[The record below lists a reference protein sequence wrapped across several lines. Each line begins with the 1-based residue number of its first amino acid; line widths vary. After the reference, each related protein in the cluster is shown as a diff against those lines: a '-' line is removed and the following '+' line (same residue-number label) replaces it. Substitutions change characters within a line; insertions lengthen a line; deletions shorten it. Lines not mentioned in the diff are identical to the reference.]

1 MKNKNLVIAFS
12 IIGLVA
18 SVLSIIWSIV
28 LLGAEAILPNLGYII
43 NVLLCFNASVLCVIY
58 FICCAK
64 NKRFPIGP
72 TIIFGLF
79 AIGQG
84 LSTIGDVN
92 GIIVFATY
100 LIVAIL
106 AIFRK
111 INRVALIAGSAIVLA
126 VRLYVYINSISL
138 IYTMTSQNAMFLY
151 GTLDVISIISLFTFV
166 SILIFAISNEVIS
179 HVKRNN
185 N

>member
-12 IIGLVA
+12 IIGLVV

-28 LLGAEAILPNLGYII
+28 LLGAEAMLLNLGYII
-43 NVLLCFNASVLCVIY
+43 NVLLCFHASVLCVIY
-58 FICCAK
+58 LVCYARGK
-64 NKRFPIGP
+64 SFPIGP
-72 TIIFGLF
+72 TIVFGLF

-84 LSTIGDVN
+84 LSTTGDVN

-100 LIVAIL
+100 LLVAIL

-166 SILIFAISNEVIS
+166 SILIFAIGNEVIS
-179 HVKRNN
+179 PVKKK
-185 N
+185 